1 MNSPRNMTL
10 KEKKFKKH
18 YTPFK
23 SWHSKLNGNPFS
35 VSKYNLSYS
44 NKIKYEPNS

>member
-1 MNSPRNMTL
+1 MTL

-18 YTPFK
+18 YK
-23 SWHSKLNGNPFS
+23 HQSKLNGNPFAM
-35 VSKYNLSYS
+35 SKYNLSYS

>member
-1 MNSPRNMTL
+1 MTL

-18 YTPFK
+18 YKHYTPFK
-23 SWHSKLNGNPFS
+23 SLQSKLNGNPFS
-35 VSKYNLSYS
+35 MSKYNLSYS